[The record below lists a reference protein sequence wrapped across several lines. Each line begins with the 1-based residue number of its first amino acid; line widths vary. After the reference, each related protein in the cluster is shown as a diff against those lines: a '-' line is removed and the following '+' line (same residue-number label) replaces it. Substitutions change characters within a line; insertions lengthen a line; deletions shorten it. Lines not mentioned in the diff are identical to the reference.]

1 LRGVLKEKETIPSR
15 TNFYA
20 RPSFLIINHYRNQG
34 SHPIIGQ
41 ININIKIIGHSNI
54 KINGIIKI
62 KGNIKSKFE
71 LTLGEWIMVNN
82 GYSRIKEGLNE

>member
-1 LRGVLKEKETIPSR
+1 LRGVLKEKGTIPSR

-54 KINGIIKI
+54 KI
-62 KGNIKSKFE
+62 KGHIKSKFE